1 MVTTKKT
8 TKEKAKTTKATK
20 TAKATKTIKAKKTAR
35 ATKAIKKPKTKK
47 KVKAAETKVTKAA
60 ETAKTAKTARMAK
73 PKKTVKTVKRAI
85 KGIRYW
91 EGVGRRKTAV
101 ARVRIFTRGEKEFLV
116 NEKKLSNYFSISFLD
131 EKAIL
136 PLKLLKL
143 LDKFRITVKVRGGG
157 VDAQAEAIRH
167 GLSRALIKFNP
178 NFRKKLKKAG
188 FLTRDSRMK
197 ERKKFGLKRAR
208 RAPQWQKR

>member
-1 MVTTKKT
+1 MDTTKKT

-20 TAKATKTIKAKKTAR
+20 TAKATKTTKAKKAVK
-35 ATKAIKKPKTKK
+35 ATKVTKESKTKK
-47 KVKAAETKVTKAA
+47 KAKATKTKVAKITETVKTTKAA
-60 ETAKTAKTARMAK
+60 RTVK
-73 PKKTVKTVKRAI
+73 PKKAVKAVKRTI
-85 KGIRYW
+85 KRIRYW

-116 NEKKLSNYFSISFLD
+116 NEKKLSNYFSVSFLD
-131 EKAIL
+131 EKAIS